1 VFWPLSPSRTVSA
14 IGRSPDGDHPMPDKL
29 RDAIRFLSSLA
40 GDRQQRVARVILD
53 RAAWDDEWKL
63 SDEQIADVQSRT
75 VGPSRKLFS
84 IAEARKRSR
93 RLDA

>member
-1 VFWPLSPSRTVSA
+1 ML
-14 IGRSPDGDHPMPDKL
+14 DKL
-29 RDAIRFLSSLA
+29 RDAIRFLSSLP
-40 GDRQQRVARVILD
+40 DDQQQRVARVILD

-75 VGPSRKLFS
+75 VSSSRRSFS